1 MPPVRSAQSFSIPG
15 KTFTLVFVL
24 GLIGVLTISIPAVM
38 VFEQTQGKIEAMREA
53 WPSAWDEGFR
63 DRYKQIDRLME
74 SASSASASTVAD
86 FRQAWQTCRQRMQR
100 SPMMDEQLPA
110 VIEAESLLRGAPRE
124 LEGLLRPLTNSNP
137 ASAKS
142 VGSFLSLQEQLSE
155 LPKSALGRIAYPVLR
170 LKHPPKLQ
178 LANDSEL
185 KSRS

>member
-1 MPPVRSAQSFSIPG
+1 MPPVRTAQSFSIPG

-38 VFEQTQGKIEAMREA
+38 VFEQAQGKIEAMREA

-110 VIEAESLLRGAPRE
+110 VIEAESLLAGAPSE
-124 LEGLLRPLTNSNP
+124 VKGLLKPMAESSPSSKKNVR
-137 ASAKS
+137 
-142 VGSFLSLQEQLSE
+142 SFLTLQEQLSE
-155 LPKSALGRIAYPVLR
+155 LPKTPLGRIAYPILR
-170 LKHPPKLQ
+170 LKHPPQ
-178 LANDSEL
+178 LRLFSDSDQ
-185 KSRS
+185 KSQS